1 MKGEEMAENKYNE
14 LAAQAIM
21 EADREAVEQILDDA
35 KADGISAVELLKD
48 GFSKGM
54 EELGDAFAEG
64 EVFLPELL
72 MASQAMKV
80 VTNRVEEEVAAGG
93 QADSRKGTVV
103 IGTVKDDVH
112 DIGKAICAS
121 MLKAS
126 GFDVYDLGKQ
136 VELQKFIDKAI
147 EVNADIIGSSALL
160 TTTMAHQKTIEDLL
174 KEAGLKGKVK
184 TMVGGAPVSKAWAD
198 QIGADGFSSDAMS
211 CCKKAEKLIAK

>member
-1 MKGEEMAENKYNE
+1 MTENKYNE

-21 EADREAVEQILDDA
+21 DADSEAVEEILDKA
-35 KADGISAVELLKD
+35 QADGISAVELLKD
-48 GFSKGM
+48 GFGKGM

-80 VTNRVEEEVAAGG
+80 VTDRVEEEVAAGG
-93 QADSRKGTVV
+93 QAGSRKGTVV

-112 DIGKAICAS
+112 DIGKAICTS

-136 VELQKFIDKAI
+136 VELQDFIDKAI

-174 KEAGLKGKVK
+174 REAGLKGKVK
-184 TMVGGAPVSKAWAD
+184 TMVGGAPVSQSWAD

-211 CCKKAEKLIAK
+211 CCKKAEELIAK

>member
-1 MKGEEMAENKYNE
+1 MADNKYNI
-14 LAAQAIM
+14 LAAQAIRD
-21 EADREAVEQILDDA
+21 ADEDAVERILNEA
-35 KADGISAVELLKD
+35 KAEGISAVELLKD
-48 GFSKGM
+48 GFGKGM

-80 VTNRVEEEVAAGG
+80 VTDRVEEEVSAG
-93 QADSRKGTVV
+93 QAVDRKGTVV
-103 IGTVKDDVH
+103 IGTVQDDVH

-136 VELQKFIDKAI
+136 VPLQEFIDKAI

-160 TTTMAHQKTIEDLL
+160 TTTMAHQKTIEELL

-184 TMVGGAPVSKAWAD
+184 TMIGGAPVSQNWAD
-198 QIGADGFSSDAMS
+198 QIGADGFSTDAMS
-211 CCKKAEKLIAK
+211 CCKKAEELIAK